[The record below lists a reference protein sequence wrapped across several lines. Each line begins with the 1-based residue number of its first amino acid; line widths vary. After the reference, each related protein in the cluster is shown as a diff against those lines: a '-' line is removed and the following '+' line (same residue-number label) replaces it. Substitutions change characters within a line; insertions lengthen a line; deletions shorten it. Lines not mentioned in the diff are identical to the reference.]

1 MFLQHLEFAEPPAP
15 KMFCGSVLFLGAAS
29 GMLSMFTLVAIALH
43 RLARVVGHA
52 RGTLSLTRTAI
63 ILTIIW
69 ILSFTLS
76 VGGTLHV
83 THNWNPNQKTCQAI
97 AQRITERETL
107 VIKMYT

>member
-1 MFLQHLEFAEPPAP
+1 
-15 KMFCGSVLFLGAAS
+15 
-29 GMLSMFTLVAIALH
+29 MLSMFTLVAIALH

-97 AQRITERETL
+97 INSQNPQLQNFVLFFVEVMIQTVLSTF
-107 VIKMYT
+107 VSFYQCVVHKYTDPKHC